1 MVQRAALVRV
11 AALLVSGDMAKAEDV
26 VQTALTKLYL
36 AWPRVR
42 SDTAG
47 AYARRCVVNAAMDDR
62 RSLFSRREQV
72 SAQLP
77 DVTADPQRGDATAMV
92 ALLATLP
99 AGMRAAVVLRYVEG
113 LSIAEAADAMGCS
126 EGNVKSQSARGL
138 ERLREAMPQDARVQ
152 MINATPNDFFL
163 SLAARKKIWEEGA
176 AARQALMR
184 EKGIK
189 TPLEMPTGKV
199 LQDQIN
205 NSLWINSTD
214 ALNWAGGDPEIRAGV
229 LRLLSTIPEVTVANS
244 TTDGQPTLTITA
256 GPAVFGGDGEE
267 VLTVNA
273 TTGLPVST
281 VTTTSGRPAAVYTY
295 HVSRVTL
302 ADIKAGKF

>member
-26 VQTALTKLYL
+26 VQTALTRLYL

-62 RSLFSRREQV
+62 RSLFSKREQV

-77 DVTADPQRGDATAMV
+77 DFAAVGPQHDATAVV

-99 AGMRAAVVLRYVEG
+99 AGMRTAVVLRYVEG

-138 ERLREAMPQDARVQ
+138 DRLREAMPHY
-152 MINATPNDFFL
+152 
-163 SLAARKKIWEEGA
+163 
-176 AARQALMR
+176 
-184 EKGIK
+184 
-189 TPLEMPTGKV
+189 
-199 LQDQIN
+199 
-205 NSLWINSTD
+205 
-214 ALNWAGGDPEIRAGV
+214 
-229 LRLLSTIPEVTVANS
+229 
-244 TTDGQPTLTITA
+244 A
-256 GPAVFGGDGEE
+256 GPQHAR
-267 VLTVNA
+267 N
-273 TTGLPVST
+273 TT
-281 VTTTSGRPAAVYTY
+281 
-295 HVSRVTL
+295 
-302 ADIKAGKF
+302 

>member
-1 MVQRAALVRV
+1 MRRPADRDREFTEFVMVQRAALVRV
-11 AALLVSGDMAKAEDV
+11 AALLVSGDLAKAEDV

-42 SDTAG
+42 PDTAA

-77 DVTADPQRGDATAMV
+77 DFAADDPQRGDATALV

-138 ERLREAMPQDARVQ
+138 DRLRDAMPHHPRQQHAR
-152 MINATPNDFFL
+152 
-163 SLAARKKIWEEGA
+163 
-176 AARQALMR
+176 
-184 EKGIK
+184 
-189 TPLEMPTGKV
+189 
-199 LQDQIN
+199 
-205 NSLWINSTD
+205 
-214 ALNWAGGDPEIRAGV
+214 
-229 LRLLSTIPEVTVANS
+229 STI
-244 TTDGQPTLTITA
+244 
-256 GPAVFGGDGEE
+256 
-267 VLTVNA
+267 
-273 TTGLPVST
+273 
-281 VTTTSGRPAAVYTY
+281 
-295 HVSRVTL
+295 
-302 ADIKAGKF
+302 

>member
-26 VQTALTKLYL
+26 VQTALTRLYL

-77 DVTADPQRGDATAMV
+77 DFAAADPQDGDATAMM

-113 LSIAEAADAMGCS
+113 LSIAEAAEAMGCS
-126 EGNVKSQSARGL
+126 GGTVKSQSARGL
-138 ERLREAMPQDARVQ
+138 ERLREAMPQYARPRDAR
-152 MINATPNDFFL
+152 
-163 SLAARKKIWEEGA
+163 S
-176 AARQALMR
+176 
-184 EKGIK
+184 
-189 TPLEMPTGKV
+189 
-199 LQDQIN
+199 
-205 NSLWINSTD
+205 ST
-214 ALNWAGGDPEIRAGV
+214 
-229 LRLLSTIPEVTVANS
+229 
-244 TTDGQPTLTITA
+244 
-256 GPAVFGGDGEE
+256 
-267 VLTVNA
+267 
-273 TTGLPVST
+273 
-281 VTTTSGRPAAVYTY
+281 
-295 HVSRVTL
+295 
-302 ADIKAGKF
+302 